1 MCFPT
6 FQSINLI
13 LSIKRSFTGKL
24 SSTSTSKRRQHFPKP
39 HRRMRRSTNNNNN
52 KFNLVDGDD
61 IDEEDFIK
69 IFKRRPRIVRKNH
82 VLQQGSQGAK
92 KWNMKMY
99 KKRNNVEHYH
109 NADDNVSAVLK
120 R

>member
-1 MCFPT
+1 
-6 FQSINLI
+6 
-13 LSIKRSFTGKL
+13 
-24 SSTSTSKRRQHFPKP
+24 
-39 HRRMRRSTNNNNN
+39 MRRST

-61 IDEEDFIK
+61 IDEEDFVK

-82 VLQQGSQGAK
+82 VSEKSKGSK

-109 NADDNVSAVLK
+109 NANNDVSAVLN